1 MRIVQTQD
9 EVLRLFDEYGRGLA
23 PSDLIQN
30 EQNAKTLFDY
40 VLEKYGLV
48 SISYLIEA
56 EQTLG
61 TKLQRMKEPTPAE
74 LRDAAA
80 KKEQERMLRDFR
92 ESIKPQ
98 PSWEERMKLEKAQS
112 EAKAEEKRQ
121 QDAQREINRLIDNYT
136 INLGPGRLD
145 ISRAEYFKDQLR
157 QIKIKK
163 NGKYD
168 AVPTLQKVRKALSK
182 MP

>member
-1 MRIVQTQD
+1 MQSNE
-9 EVLRLFDEYGRGLA
+9 EVIRLFDEYGRGFA

-30 EQNAKTLFDY
+30 EQNAKAMLDY
-40 VLEKYGLV
+40 VLGKYGLV
-48 SISYLIEA
+48 SISYVIEA

-61 TKLQRMKEPTPAE
+61 TKLQRVKQPTPAE

-92 ESIKPQ
+92 DSIKPQ
-98 PSWEERMKLEKAQS
+98 PSWEERMKLEKAEQ

-121 QDAQREINRLIDNYT
+121 QAAQSQINTLIDSYS

-145 ISRAEYFKDQLR
+145 FSRAEYFQDQLR
-157 QIKIKK
+157 KIKVKK

-168 AVPTLQKVRKALSK
+168 AVLTLRKVQEALSK
-182 MP
+182 LP

>member
-1 MRIVQTQD
+1 MQSNE
-9 EVLRLFDEYGRGLA
+9 EVIQLFDEYGRGFA

-30 EQNAKTLFDY
+30 EQNAKALLDY
-40 VLEKYGLV
+40 ALGKYGRV

-56 EQTLG
+56 EKTLG
-61 TKLQRMKEPTPAE
+61 VQLQRVKQPTPAE

-80 KKEQERMLRDFR
+80 KKEQERMARDYR
-92 ESIKPQ
+92 ESIKQQ
-98 PSWEERMKLEKAQS
+98 PSFEERVKLEKAAQ

-121 QDAQREINRLIDNYT
+121 QAAQSQINTLIDSYS

-145 ISRAEYFKDQLR
+145 LSRAEYFQDQLR

-168 AVPTLQKVRKALSK
+168 AVLTLRKVQEALSK
-182 MP
+182 LP